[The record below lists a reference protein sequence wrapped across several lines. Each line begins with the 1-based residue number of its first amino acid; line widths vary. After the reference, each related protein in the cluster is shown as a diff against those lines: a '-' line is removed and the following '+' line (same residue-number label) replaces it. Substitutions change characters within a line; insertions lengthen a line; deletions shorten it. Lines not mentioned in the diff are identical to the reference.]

1 MTWDMDKQMSPK
13 DQSLTLNQSLAVCIF
28 MNFLMCLYTHV
39 VFWCSQTYI
48 RLLSV
53 WSWQLVQWT
62 NQVQKEGCVRQVF
75 LTFSW
80 KIISSFLRIS
90 RSKLCINL
98 FSLELSRRLETT
110 GRGWFDIPHN
120 PIKNPI
126 MNVIN
131 ILELVGIMNAGVC
144 YTEIKAKLA
153 H

>member
-1 MTWDMDKQMSPK
+1 MTWDIDKQMSTK
-13 DQSLTLNQSLAVCIF
+13 DQSLIINQSLAVCIF
-28 MNFLMCLYTHV
+28 IIFMFLYSHV

-80 KIISSFLRIS
+80 KIISSFLCIS

-110 GRGWFDIPHN
+110 GRGWFDIPHD